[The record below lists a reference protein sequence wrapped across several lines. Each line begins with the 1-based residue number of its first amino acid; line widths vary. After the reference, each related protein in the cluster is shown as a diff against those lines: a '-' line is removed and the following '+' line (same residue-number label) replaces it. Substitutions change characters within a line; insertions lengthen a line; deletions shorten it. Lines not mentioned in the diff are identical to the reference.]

1 MSLDSDQIAKVAAL
15 SRLKLTPEQAPAL
28 EKQLN
33 NIMALADKLSQENTQ
48 GIEPLAHPLALIQPI
63 ALRLRRDEVTET
75 DRRAQNMAN
84 APAMEKGLF
93 LVPKV
98 IE

>member
-15 SRLKLTPEQAPAL
+15 SRLKLTPEQVPAL